1 MRNIVYMMESTNS
14 LTINNDNFKM
24 YLVFRENRFMLL
36 DKRIDAIVDTDEK
49 LTNINITSDDFLLQ
63 MLHLFKHDLDTFET
77 ILNNEYLYDK
87 LCNFVNKKNKNWHIN
102 KDNVSYLYSRDIK
115 IRVFLN
121 RQKFNKTSVQF
132 IMSNYFYYFENKYLL
147 DIKEDCIKKIS
158 YIHNV
163 KPSLVNAL
171 LSIRK
176 DFKFNIIETT
186 NIELVSYLEA
196 YRKELYK

>member
-87 LCNFVNKKNKNWHIN
+87 LCDFVNKKNKNWHIS

>member
-1 MRNIVYMMESTNS
+1 MRDIVYMIESTDS

-36 DKRIDAIVDTDEK
+36 DKRIDAIVDTDEE
-49 LTNINITSDDFLLQ
+49 LTNINITSEDFLLQ

-77 ILNNEYLYDK
+77 ILNNEYLYGK
-87 LCNFVNKKNKNWHIN
+87 LCDFVNKKNKNWHIN